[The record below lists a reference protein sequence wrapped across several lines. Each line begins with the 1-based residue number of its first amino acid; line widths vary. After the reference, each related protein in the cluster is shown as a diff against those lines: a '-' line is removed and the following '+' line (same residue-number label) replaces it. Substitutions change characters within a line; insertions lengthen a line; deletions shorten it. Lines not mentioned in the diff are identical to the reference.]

1 MPSKHKGHPTI
12 AFRPSSPWQYSL
24 IEERAKLSGLYKKDF
39 MYEAVFSV
47 TFVWLAKKRILNALL
62 IP

>member
-1 MPSKHKGHPTI
+1 MPSKHKGHLTI

-39 MYEAVFSV
+39 IVRSCIYSNICMVG
-47 TFVWLAKKRILNALL
+47 KKREY
-62 IP
+62 

>member
-1 MPSKHKGHPTI
+1 MLFLMEKTI
-12 AFRPSSPWQYSL
+12 ILFASEQQYSL